1 MCHCTFFRQYTQRDE
16 HEKYQ
21 QASWRWSY
29 SQERY
34 QPSSTITSYGH
45 LRTLTDTYGHLKNI
59 ADAAIIH
66 FGINDILR
74 SKDSNDLNDLP
85 ENVIKVG
92 KICQNHN
99 IGKIFISGIT
109 PSTRANVDISN
120 INKKIGELCK
130 KNNFEFI
137 EHPQITTDYP
147 WHDGIHLQDTGK
159 SLLGQNFINRVSRFL
174 CKNDFFWRVLASRRP
189 FDSIRNFN

>member
-1 MCHCTFFRQYTQRDE
+1 MQYSLKSVPLHFFQTIYPKRWTWKVSTSKLKVVVFAGAISTQLN
-16 HEKYQ
+16 HYV
-21 QASWRWSY
+21 
-29 SQERY
+29 
-34 QPSSTITSYGH
+34 
-45 LRTLTDTYGHLKNI
+45 LRTLEEYSY
-59 ADAAIIH
+59 DAAIIH

-137 EHPQITTDYP
+137 EHPHITTDYS

-174 CKNDFFWRVLASRRP
+174 CKSDFFLTSLR
-189 FDSIRNFN
+189 FQETIR

>member
-16 HEKYQ
+16 HEKYR

-34 QPSSTITSYGH
+34 QPSSTITS
-45 LRTLTDTYGHLKNI
+45 YGHLKNI

-137 EHPQITTDYP
+137 EHPHITTDYS

-174 CKNDFFWRVLASRRP
+174 CKSDFFLTSPR
-189 FDSIRNFN
+189 FQETIR